1 MKLFSRILGT
11 IVLFFVAFFLIG
23 IFIPSISYDIE
34 VEINRSPREVF
45 QALTDSEM
53 LPQWISGLRSLE
65 LVDGNTGNSG
75 AVYTMT
81 VDDGTQSV
89 AFEETILRFEPDS
102 VLAYSLESK
111 SVRGSVIIKCRGLET
126 NTKLAIHTELQGNV
140 WFTRSFLPLFK
151 KSLIDRNTEDYRSL
165 KSLLESK

>member
-1 MKLFSRILGT
+1 MKVFSRILGT

-23 IFIPSISYDIE
+23 VFVPSVSYDFE
-34 VEINRSPREVF
+34 VEINRPTNEVF

-53 LPQWISGLRSLE
+53 LPQWISGLQTLE
-65 LVDGNTGNSG
+65 LVDGKTGNSG

-81 VDDGTQSV
+81 VNDGAQSV
-89 AFEETILRFEPDS
+89 EFEETILRFEPDS

-111 SVRGSVIIKCRGLET
+111 SVSGSVTVKCRERT
-126 NTKLAIHTELQGNV
+126 ANTALFVHTELKGNV